1 MIFGKLKKRVD
12 TMEAYLAAKAAREI
26 AERPETHLINYG
38 VLEKFARGEMVDLAA
53 ARQEVAALLRRER
66 ADGR

>member
-26 AERPETHLINYG
+26 AERPETPLNYG